1 MRLNLSL
8 SSLIIIFTGT
18 LIATFYYTEIY
29 EKIYPIFIISLF
41 FFLLTIFNLRS
52 IFFTK
57 KLLITLI
64 LFLSLITFSIFNKD
78 NGVILENFYIKE
90 EIDIRNNI
98 HGSVIIFFTFVIGYL
113 YSLQLKNPL
122 NIFSKIISFQIFFFI
137 LYILWYSL
145 DKSNDFSLGIGFV
158 VTLFLPYSLI
168 AFNITQKKTLI
179 SLYLLLI
186 LFLNI
191 ISARGATIS
200 LTIFFLIYAIYPIL
214 IKKPRLFKFSFF
226 INLFLIFIFIYLYLQ
241 YSDSH
246 ILNVASQQFFD
257 KPFDTGRPDLWTNLI
272 ELINQKIWMGYGS
285 SQESVFINYKSE
297 RMINRSLSSHN
308 LYLELLLSGG
318 LFGLILFIS
327 VLYSIWAQ
335 FVDSKNNLWSR
346 IGTSYLVS
354 ALYYAAFSTILIRGN
369 LVYILLFWFFLAVAV
384 AQANKLNRKKIKI

>member
-122 NIFSKIISFQIFFFI
+122 NIFSKIISF
-137 LYILWYSL
+137 
-145 DKSNDFSLGIGFV
+145 
-158 VTLFLPYSLI
+158 
-168 AFNITQKKTLI
+168 
-179 SLYLLLI
+179 
-186 LFLNI
+186 
-191 ISARGATIS
+191 
-200 LTIFFLIYAIYPIL
+200 
-214 IKKPRLFKFSFF
+214 
-226 INLFLIFIFIYLYLQ
+226 
-241 YSDSH
+241 
-246 ILNVASQQFFD
+246 
-257 KPFDTGRPDLWTNLI
+257 
-272 ELINQKIWMGYGS
+272 
-285 SQESVFINYKSE
+285 
-297 RMINRSLSSHN
+297 
-308 LYLELLLSGG
+308 
-318 LFGLILFIS
+318 
-327 VLYSIWAQ
+327 
-335 FVDSKNNLWSR
+335 
-346 IGTSYLVS
+346 
-354 ALYYAAFSTILIRGN
+354 
-369 LVYILLFWFFLAVAV
+369 
-384 AQANKLNRKKIKI
+384 

>member
-8 SSLIIIFTGT
+8 SSLIIVFTGT

-29 EKIYPIFIISLF
+29 EKIYPILIVCLI

-64 LFLSLITFSIFNKD
+64 LFLCLIIFSIFNKD
-78 NGVILENFYIKE
+78 NGAIIDIFHIKE
-90 EIDIRNNI
+90 EIDVRNNT
-98 HGSVIIFFTFVIGYL
+98 HGTAIIFFTFVIGYL

-137 LYILWYSL
+137 LFIFWYSI
-145 DKSNDFSLGIGFV
+145 DKSSDFSLGVGFV
-158 VTLFLPYSLI
+158 AIIFLPYLLI
-168 AFNITQKKTLI
+168 AFNITQKKTLT
-179 SLYLLLI
+179 SLYLLLM
-186 LFLNI
+186 LFLSI

-200 LTIFFLIYAIYPIL
+200 LTIFFLIYSIYPIL

-241 YSDSH
+241 YYDSH
-246 ILNVASQQFFD
+246 ILDVVSQKFFD
-257 KPFDTGRPDLWTNLI
+257 KAFDTGRPDIWTRLI

-285 SQESVFINYKSE
+285 DQESIFINYKSR

-308 LYLELLLSGG
+308 LYLELLNTFSL
-318 LFGLILFIS
+318 
-327 VLYSIWAQ
+327 VLC
-335 FVDSKNNLWSR
+335 L
-346 IGTSYLVS
+346 
-354 ALYYAAFSTILIRGN
+354 
-369 LVYILLFWFFLAVAV
+369 
-384 AQANKLNRKKIKI
+384 